1 MMGTKKGL
9 RAACSEP
16 IDDLRRQA
24 ERVFAGRPPEPPDST
39 SGTSP
44 EELHRLIHELQVHQI
59 ELEIQNEELRR
70 VQLELDASLSRYFDL
85 YELAPVGYCTLSEQ
99 GLILKANL
107 TLATQLGSP
116 RGQLLAQRFSAFI
129 IRKDQDIF
137 YRHRPKSR
145 ETTATVAFELRM
157 VPKQGPLFWARIE
170 LRVLPAANG
179 PLEYLLAVS
188 DITPLKQLEESLR
201 DLARFP
207 SENLNPILR
216 ISQDGHLLYA
226 NEGALKHLVE
236 WPLLIGEPVPA
247 ELSETVERVLRKGSP
262 CKLASSHRG
271 TDWLCFVTPVPEASY
286 ANLFC
291 IDVTERR
298 RREDSLLK
306 LNRSL
311 EDQQQAQ
318 STLLERLSARLLT
331 AQDDERKRIA
341 LDLHDS
347 LGQTLSA
354 LRLMGGRVVGGSGP
368 AGTGGHLA
376 CTPAMMTIL
385 SGAIEE
391 VRRISM
397 DLRPSMLDDLGILPT
412 LNWFLRNFKT
422 SHPTIQVN
430 KRIRVAEGAIP
441 EALKI
446 TLFRIVQEAFHNAT
460 QHGHASE
467 IALSLSLAR
476 GTLSLSL
483 SDNGKGFDPTAQ
495 DRASGGGGLGLSSM
509 RERAEC
515 SGGTFEVLSSP
526 GKGTQLMAAW
536 PLSFGAP
543 LLGPAEFGPPSGTA
557 KPPGPRTP
565 PSARTAPQRRA
576 R

>member
-16 IDDLRRQA
+16 IDDLRCQA
-24 ERVFAGRPPEPPDST
+24 ERVFAGRPPEPPDGT
-39 SGTSP
+39 SEASP
-44 EELHRLIHELQVHQI
+44 EELHRLIHELKVHQI

-70 VQLELDASLSRYFDL
+70 VQMELDDSLSRYFDL

-116 RGQLLAQRFSAFI
+116 RGQLLVQRFSAFI
-129 IRKDQDIF
+129 VREDQDIF
-137 YRHRPKSR
+137 YRHRPNSR

-179 PLEYLLAVS
+179 PLEYLIAIS
-188 DITPLKQLEESLR
+188 DITLLKQMEESLR

-207 SENLNPILR
+207 SENQNPILR
-216 ISQDGHLLYA
+216 ISRDGQLLYA

-236 WPLLIGEPVPA
+236 WPLILGEPVPA
-247 ELSETVERVLRKGSP
+247 ELGEAVEGALRKGSP
-262 CKLASSHRG
+262 CKLASHHRG
-271 TDWLCFVTPVPEASY
+271 TDWLSFVTPVPEASY
-286 ANLFC
+286 ANLFS

-298 RREDSLLK
+298 RREDSLLT

-311 EDQQQAQ
+311 EAQQQAQ

-354 LRLMGGRVVGGSGP
+354 LRLMGGRVVGANAKGK
-368 AGTGGHLA
+368 GGHLS

-412 LNWFLRNFKT
+412 LNWFLRGFKT
-422 SHPTIQVN
+422 SHPTVQVT
-430 KRIRVAEGAIP
+430 KRIRVAEEAIP

-446 TLFRIVQEAFHNAT
+446 SVFRIVQEAFHNAERHGQAT
-460 QHGHASE
+460 QIQLTLGF
-467 IALSLSLAR
+467 AR
-476 GTLSLSL
+476 GILTLKVV
-483 SDNGKGFDPTAQ
+483 DNGQGFAPPALDRVSKGA
-495 DRASGGGGLGLSSM
+495 GLGLSSM
-509 RERAEC
+509 RERAVA
-515 SGGTFEVLSSP
+515 SGGTFEVVSSP
-526 GKGTQLMAAW
+526 GSGTQVLAGW
-536 PLSFGAP
+536 PLPAGAP
-543 LLGPAEFGPPSGTA
+543 LQDTTLPTPS
-557 KPPGPRTP
+557 
-565 PSARTAPQRRA
+565 S
-576 R
+576 

>member
-1 MMGTKKGL
+1 M
-9 RAACSEP
+9 
-16 IDDLRRQA
+16 IDSPKPSGDLRRQA
-24 ERVFAGRPPEPPDST
+24 ERIFAGRPGASADSM
-39 SGTSP
+39 GQASP
-44 EELHRLIHELQVHQI
+44 AELHHLIHELQVHQI
-59 ELEIQNEELRR
+59 ELELQNEEMRR
-70 VQLELDASLSRYFDL
+70 VQVELDASLARYFDL

-99 GLILKANL
+99 GLIQKANL
-107 TLATQLGSP
+107 ALATLLAAP
-116 RGQLLAQRFSAFI
+116 RGQLVMQRFSAFI
-129 IRKDQDIF
+129 LREDQDIF

-145 ETTATVAFELRM
+145 ETKGTAAFELRLLRT
-157 VPKQGPLFWARIE
+157 KASFFWARIE
-170 LRVLPAANG
+170 LKVLPAEKG
-179 PLEYLLAVS
+179 PLEYLLAIS

-207 SENLNPILR
+207 SVNQNPILR
-216 ISQDGHLLYA
+216 ISRDGQLLYA

-236 WPLLIGEPVPA
+236 WPLIIGEPVPA
-247 ELSETVERVLRKGSP
+247 ELGETVERVLRKGSP

-271 TDWLCFVTPVPEASY
+271 TDWLCFVTPVLKASY

-298 RREDSLLK
+298 RREESLLK
-306 LNRSL
+306 LNQSL
-311 EDQQQAQ
+311 EVQHQAQ
-318 STLLERLSARLLT
+318 TTLLERLSARLLT

-354 LRLMGGRVVGGSGP
+354 LRLMGGRVVGARADGQ
-368 AGTGGHLA
+368 GGHLA

-412 LNWFLRNFKT
+412 LNWFLRGFKT
-422 SHPTIQVN
+422 SHPMIQVN
-430 KRIRVAEGAIP
+430 KRIRVAEEAIP

-446 TLFRIVQEAFHNAT
+446 TLYRVVQEAFHNAE
-460 QHGHASE
+460 QHGKGSV
-467 IALSLSLAR
+467 IDLSLGLAQ
-476 GTLSLSL
+476 GTLTLKVA
-483 SDNGKGFDPTAQ
+483 DNGQGFDPTAV
-495 DRASGGGGLGLSSM
+495 DRASTGGGLGLSSM
-509 RERAEC
+509 RERAEA
-515 SGGTFEVLSSP
+515 SGGTFEVESSP
-526 GKGTQLMAAW
+526 GSGTQVLARW

-543 LLGPAEFGPPSGTA
+543 LQRAKEFGPTSPKAKAQGPSSS
-557 KPPGPRTP
+557 PPNK
-565 PSARTAPQRRA
+565 TAPQRGA

>member
-1 MMGTKKGL
+1 MAGTKKGL

-24 ERVFAGRPPEPPDST
+24 ERVVAGRLVGLPDST
-39 SGTSP
+39 TEASP

-59 ELEIQNEELRR
+59 ELEIQNEEMRR
-70 VQLELDASLSRYFDL
+70 VQLELDASLARYLDL

-107 TLATQLGSP
+107 TLASLLGSP
-116 RGQLLAQRFSAFI
+116 RGQLLVQRFSAFI
-129 IRKDQDIF
+129 LREDQDIF

-145 ETTATVAFELRM
+145 ETTATATFEVRMLRT
-157 VPKQGPLFWARIE
+157 QALTFWARIE
-170 LRVLPAANG
+170 LKVLPAEKG
-179 PLEYLLAVS
+179 PLEYLLALS
-188 DITPLKQLEESLR
+188 DTTALKQLEESLR

-247 ELSETVERVLRKGSP
+247 ELGETVARVLRKGSP

-286 ANLFC
+286 ANLLC

-311 EDQQQAQ
+311 EDQHQAQ
-318 STLLERLSARLLT
+318 TSLLERLSARLLT

-354 LRLMGGRVVGGSGP
+354 LRLMGGRVVGGSG
-368 AGTGGHLA
+368 AEGKGGHLA

-422 SHPTIQVN
+422 SHPKIQV
-430 KRIRVAEGAIP
+430 KKQTRVLEESIP

-446 TLFRIVQEAFHNAT
+446 TLFRIVQEAFHNAA
-460 QHGHASE
+460 QHGQASE

-476 GTLSLSL
+476 GTLTLNVI
-483 SDNGKGFDPTAQ
+483 DNGTGFDPAAVN
-495 DRASGGGGLGLSSM
+495 RASTGAGLGLSSM
-509 RERAEC
+509 RERTEF
-515 SGGTFEVLSSP
+515 SGGTFEVASAP
-526 GKGTQLMAAW
+526 GAGTQLLACW
-536 PLSFGAP
+536 PLPKGAP
-543 LLGPAEFGPPSGTA
+543 PE
-557 KPPGPRTP
+557 
-565 PSARTAPQRRA
+565 AR
-576 R
+576 